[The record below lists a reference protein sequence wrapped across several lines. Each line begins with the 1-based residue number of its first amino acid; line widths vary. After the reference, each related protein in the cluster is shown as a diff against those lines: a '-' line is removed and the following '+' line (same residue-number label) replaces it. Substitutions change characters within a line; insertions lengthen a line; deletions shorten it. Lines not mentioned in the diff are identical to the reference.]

1 MAIYLF
7 TYALYFAIL
16 GVGLRRKNTR
26 RWVVAAT
33 LPMFALVWLRGTV
46 GVDLPMYVQSIEV
59 IQQSGGYT
67 FLFEPGF
74 EFLILALGH
83 ISAEPMISVKLIATI
98 TTLLLLSTKWRTNT
112 AYQAIA
118 LGVIPYFY
126 FDMTMNGLRYGLAF
140 AIILASLNSLM
151 SSQRT
156 RYASSTILAASMQV
170 SSLYLSGILQTLL
183 KPNWKHLLLMITF
196 LIGVYLI
203 GSDYFLLK
211 ASVSTELSKPGITA
225 GVAPLFLS
233 ILVLT
238 GCWNSKKILYSH
250 RKKLQALFALTIATY
265 GVTQLSYAGLR
276 FQQLNYFLI
285 LLFVIYASEKSGLK
299 QSKIILIT
307 LILAAVFGSAFRL
320 NNFQSEADV
329 GEAPFVPYKFY
340 WSE

>member
-46 GVDLPMYVQSIEV
+46 GVDIPMYVQSIEL

-83 ISAEPMISVKLIATI
+83 ISTDPMISVKMIATI
-98 TTLLLLSTKWRTNT
+98 TTLLLLGTKWRTNI
-112 AYQAIA
+112 AYQAIG
-118 LGVIPYFY
+118 LGIIPYFY

-140 AIILASLNSLM
+140 AIVLASLNSLM
-151 SSQRT
+151 SAQLS
-156 RYASSTILAASMQV
+156 RYASSTLLAASMQL
-170 SSLYLSGILQTLL
+170 SSLYLSSILQILL
-183 KPNWKHLLLMITF
+183 KPNWKYIIVMLIL
-196 LIGVYLI
+196 LIGIALI
-203 GSDYFLLK
+203 GSEYLLIK
-211 ASVSTELSKPGITA
+211 ASANSDLSKPGITA
-225 GVAPLFLS
+225 GVAPLLLS
-233 ILVLT
+233 LLVLT
-238 GCWNSKKILYSH
+238 GCWNSKIILHSH
-250 RKKLQALFALTIATY
+250 RKKLQTLFILSIATY
-265 GVTQLSYAGLR
+265 CVTQISYAGLR

-299 QSKIILIT
+299 SSKIILAT
-307 LILAAVFGSAFRL
+307 LIFTAVISSAFRL
-320 NNFQSEADV
+320 NNFQSEAGIGD
-329 GEAPFVPYKFY
+329 APFVPYKFY
-340 WSE
+340 WSK

>member
-16 GVGLRRKNTR
+16 GIGLRRKNTR

-83 ISAEPMISVKLIATI
+83 VSSDPMISVKLIATI

-112 AYQAIA
+112 AHQVIG

-126 FDMTMNGLRYGLAF
+126 LDMTMNGLRYGLAF
-140 AIILASLNSLM
+140 AIMLASLNSLM
-151 SSQRT
+151 STQRS
-156 RYASSTILAASMQV
+156 RYASSTLLAASMQV
-170 SSLYLSGILQTLL
+170 SSLYLSSILAILL
-183 KPNWKHLLLMITF
+183 KPNWKYIVFTLTLLFGIA
-196 LIGVYLI
+196 LI
-203 GSDYFLLK
+203 GSEYFLIK
-211 ASVSTELSKPGITA
+211 ASANSDLSKPGITA

-233 ILVLT
+233 FLVLT
-238 GCWNSKKILYSH
+238 GCWKSKTILQSH
-250 RKKLQALFALTIATY
+250 RRKLQALFILSISTY
-265 GVTQLSYAGLR
+265 FVTQISYAGLR

-285 LLFVIYASEKSGLK
+285 LLFVIYASEKSELK
-299 QSKIILIT
+299 GSKIILAT
-307 LILAAVFGSAFRL
+307 LILTSVISSAFRL
-320 NNFQSEADV
+320 NNFQSEAGIGD
-329 GEAPFVPYKFY
+329 APFVPYKFY
-340 WSE
+340 WS